1 MLSSIL
7 EWFYYV
13 ITPWLMFMVEKNIIP
28 DFMLRAC
35 IKMCIYG
42 PLWNLKSKSTEEQKE
57 MVRKHV
63 EELKALPIAI
73 EQEKANE
80 QVSVDITIVK
90 PSWPFHRTDAFL

>member
-1 MLSSIL
+1 
-7 EWFYYV
+7 
-13 ITPWLMFMVEKNIIP
+13 MFMVEKNIIP